1 MVADSWKSESDE
13 VKDRFKQQYKDEM
26 IQYEIAKKLSRYQSS
41 VIPKDYL
48 DEDGLS
54 YVGLMVE
61 LLRLEKTGQGMVVD
75 SWDM

>member
-48 DEDGLS
+48 DEDPPSQQLIIN
-54 YVGLMVE
+54 YF
-61 LLRLEKTGQGMVVD
+61 
-75 SWDM
+75 